1 MRRVAIEKGDGASD
15 TAAAELAAL
24 RRAAETLGS
33 SVDLDRV
40 AAHSL
45 DEVMALLGARSGSLH
60 VASPH
65 GSELL
70 RRAAVNMPD
79 AMLPPSIASHYVKKW
94 IGESAPGVFDLDG
107 TEQRPR
113 QAAAWAFGIRRIV
126 FVPLGDVAH
135 PVGLMTIGL
144 TETGPVHQSLI
155 ETLAAVARLQL
166 AAIANAS
173 AHEQQRLASQRLE
186 EEHRRFTATVEHLPI
201 AIHILNRQGEYVM
214 LNRAAREFQ
223 RDFFGADHDSSW
235 TERAMQIGYFSLDGK
250 AIPMSELPLARG
262 FAGEVLPGVEI
273 RMVSPFVPREMYAIV
288 SAVPIRYSEAG
299 VVEEVAAVVLDVTT
313 QRGLAE
319 AKDRFLRIA
328 SHELRSPLTS
338 LRATTGLLELDP
350 SAIDDPARRES
361 LLKRINR
368 QVDRLTHLIDQLL
381 DSARLHSKELP
392 LQPEAANLDEL
403 CREAMQYLGPDAQ
416 GRAVEIIQSGDL
428 AGRWDRL
435 RIEQLVT
442 NLVNNA
448 VRHSPTNQPVV
459 VTLRGEARECHIEVA
474 DRGIGVPT
482 AQLERLF
489 TPFFRASNAPPRG
502 GIGLGLYIS
511 SEIVRR
517 HGGKITAGPRP
528 DGGMVFTVTLPRLF
542 NQDAEQRDA

>member
-1 MRRVAIEKGDGASD
+1 MRRVAIEKGEGASD
-15 TAAAELAAL
+15 TAAAELATL
-24 RRAAETLGS
+24 RRAAQTLGA
-33 SVDLDRV
+33 SVDLDLV

-45 DEVMALLGARSGSLH
+45 REVMALLGARSGSLH

-70 RRAAVNMPD
+70 RRAAVNMPEE
-79 AMLPPSIASHYVKKW
+79 MLPTSIASHYVKKW

-107 TEQRPR
+107 SETRPR

-126 FVPLGDVAH
+126 FVPLGDVTR

-155 ETLAAVARLQL
+155 ETLAAIARLQL

-173 AHEQQRLASQRLE
+173 AHEQQRIASQRLE
-186 EEHRRFTATVEHLPI
+186 EQNRRFAATLEHLPV
-201 AIHILNRQGEYVM
+201 AIHILNRQGAYVM
-214 LNRAAREFQ
+214 LNQAARIFQ
-223 RDFFGADHDSSW
+223 REFFGADPETNW
-235 TERAMQIGYFSLDGK
+235 TERAMQIGFFSLDGK
-250 AIPMSELPLARG
+250 PIPMSELPLARG
-262 FAGEVLPGVEI
+262 FAGEVLPGIEI
-273 RMVSPFVPREMYAIV
+273 RMVSPYVSREMYAIV
-288 SAVPIRYSEAG
+288 SAVPIRYSDRG

-313 QRGLAE
+313 QRALAE

-350 SAIDDPARRES
+350 SAIDDPSRREN
-361 LLKRINR
+361 LLRRINR

-392 LQPEAANLDEL
+392 LQAEPARLDEV

-416 GRAVEIIQSGDL
+416 GRVIDIMQSGDL
-428 AGRWDRL
+428 SGRWDRL

-448 VRHSPTNQPVV
+448 VRHSPVDKPITI
-459 VTLRGEARECHIEVA
+459 TLRGEARECHIEVA
-474 DRGIGVPT
+474 DRGIGVP
-482 AQLERLF
+482 AEQLERLF

-517 HGGKITAGPRP
+517 HGGKITAVPRP
-528 DGGMVFTVTLPRLF
+528 EGGMVFTVTLPRLF
-542 NQDAEQRDA
+542 NQDAEQTHA